1 MILNVYSF
9 YFFCQSAFSDFF
21 ACRKVS
27 KYSWEF
33 EFDFEVI
40 KKCDLWLDNERINNL
55 SWLIL
60 MHIYDKWVISDC
72 PKIFHNFIKCTNN
85 FLKSNKIYKSWVIII
100 KYAYLL
106 IFLFQGEFLL
116 LDNLELVT
124 EVEFGGL
131 LL

>member
-1 MILNVYSF
+1 MCTLSTF
-9 YFFCQSAFSDFF
+9 SANQPFRIFSPVEKFQNIH
-21 ACRKVS
+21 
-27 KYSWEF
+27 ENL

-40 KKCDLWLDNERINNL
+40 KKCDLWLDNERINNF